1 MIEKIQ
7 IQKQQ
12 RTGRRIAAPEM
23 SQSESIPTIAVGV
36 SDIILISVS
45 VVGFGFLTAS
55 IYRILWLRARG
66 DDEQIENAAAALNYD
81 DDQAL
86 IAANVATLNRAQ
98 RRARAKAIMKQQRR
112 VAVAV
117 APAPAEVADPAQLM
131 DDRDDNENAAP
142 DNQLRQRRRQP
153 VVNANATAISRKK
166 RQEAAKAQERWERKV
181 CAEQRHAN
189 QEAALQ
195 RAQQE
200 KLERLALAAQ
210 RQSAQAQQEA
220 HQDQERRDRERATWS
235 TFLTK
240 NHGKNAE
247 SEGPAQSTLTVEEFV
262 RACREQRRQCLDD
275 YARRFD
281 CSGSI
286 VRSRIGDLVRDGR
299 LAGWFLCDNVFV
311 VVSDQELQQMATGI
325 RQQTTVLAL
334 SDVAQ
339 ICQSTLQGSTPTI
352 EFKNTNKRK

>member
-1 MIEKIQ
+1 
-7 IQKQQ
+7 
-12 RTGRRIAAPEM
+12 M
-23 SQSESIPTIAVGV
+23 SVGV
-36 SDIILISVS
+36 SDAILIAVS
-45 VVGFGFLTAS
+45 VVGFGFLTATM
-55 IYRILWLRARG
+55 YRILWLRSKEH
-66 DDEQIENAAAALNYD
+66 DEQPIEHAALHYD

-86 IAANVATLNRAQ
+86 IAADVATLNRAQ

-117 APAPAEVADPAQLM
+117 AAPAVADQAQLVE
-131 DDRDDNENAAP
+131 DDRDDNENNAAAP
-142 DNQLRQRRRQP
+142 DNQLRQRRRGGGG
-153 VVNANATAISRKK
+153 VVNAATAIATGSRKE
-166 RQEAAKAQERWERKV
+166 RQEAAKAQERWERQL

-200 KLERLALAAQ
+200 KVQRLALAAQ

-339 ICQSTLQGSTPTI
+339 ICQTTLQGSTPTI